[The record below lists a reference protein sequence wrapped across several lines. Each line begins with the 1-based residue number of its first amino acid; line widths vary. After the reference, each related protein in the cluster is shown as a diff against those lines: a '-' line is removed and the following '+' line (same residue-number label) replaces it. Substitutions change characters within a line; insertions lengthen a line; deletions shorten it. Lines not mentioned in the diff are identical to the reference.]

1 MKAIIRSNEIRE
13 TNLQIQ
19 SEKSQET
26 IFKTIFK
33 AKNDELKKQREF
45 GGHTGSGGGDKLTEQ
60 MHVHKRPYR
69 FDRSNYHNDD
79 KVISPTQGFGG

>member
-1 MKAIIRSNEIRE
+1 MKAIIRTNEIRE

-45 GGHTGSGGGDKLTEQ
+45 GGHTGTVGD
-60 MHVHKRPYR
+60 
-69 FDRSNYHNDD
+69 D
-79 KVISPTQGFGG
+79 